1 MNQRQRVRAIRLA
14 SAAAAIGLSAACGGA
29 GARAESA
36 MLGVPDAACER
47 AATLGEF
54 AFAHEGVLGTSME
67 LIVHAS
73 RAADAAECERRV
85 LAEIE
90 RLRAILS
97 TYDSESEIRR
107 VMAGGAVES
116 AELAEVLDAYAL
128 WSART
133 SGAIELNMAGVIDCW
148 KGGEHPTEVELRRA
162 LSMPRAWN
170 VDALGKGYIID
181 RAVAVGREIA
191 PAGLLNIGGDIR
203 AWGSAGWP
211 VAIADP
217 ANPAENAQP
226 LATFLL
232 RDSAVATSGGYA
244 RFYSVGGQRYS
255 HLIDPRTLAP
265 AAEFDSATVVAGDCV
280 TANALATAACVLG
293 AGDGTRLAREYGVAN
308 WMIPR
313 SPRGQVPVAA
323 PQATAAATTAWPTD
337 FQVSLDLSF
346 KIPRGGKVKRPYLAV
361 WVEDAKGKVVRTV
374 TVWGKQ
380 EKYLREMTAWWQ
392 AAGAADP
399 KLVRSV
405 TRATREAGKYTITWD
420 GLDDQGAALPKGA
433 YTLVVEINREHGRHV
448 GEKIKLACQD
458 KKVET
463 IMKATAESDE
473 SAVVYGP
480 KAK

>member
-1 MNQRQRVRAIRLA
+1 
-14 SAAAAIGLSAACGGA
+14 
-29 GARAESA
+29 
-36 MLGVPDAACER
+36 MLGAQAVAIER
-47 AATLGEF
+47 AAMPGEF
-54 AFAHEGVLGTSME
+54 VFAHEGVLGTS
-67 LIVHAS
+67 LDLVVHAP
-73 RAADAAECERRV
+73 RASDAAECERRV
-85 LAEIE
+85 LTEIE
-90 RLRAILS
+90 RLRSILS
-97 TYDSESEIRR
+97 TYDSGSEIRR
-107 VMAGGAVES
+107 VMAGAAVES
-116 AELAEVLDAYAL
+116 VELAEVLDAYAL
-128 WSART
+128 WGAR
-133 SGAIELNMAGVIDCW
+133 SDGAIELNMAGVIDCW
-148 KGGEHPTEVELRRA
+148 RSGARLSEAELRRA
-162 LSMPRAWN
+162 LSMPRSWN

-181 RAVAVGREIA
+181 RAVAVAREVA

-203 AWGSAGWP
+203 AWGEVAWP

-217 ANPAENAQP
+217 VNPAENARP

-244 RFYSVGGQRYS
+244 RFYDIGGRRYS

-265 AAEFDSATVVAGDCV
+265 AEELASATVVAGDCV

-293 AGDGTRLAREYGVAN
+293 ARDGARLAREYGVGS
-308 WMIPR
+308 WMVGNSR
-313 SPRGQVPVAA
+313 RGEAAA
-323 PQATAAATTAWPTD
+323 PGLGDVTRSAAPLAAAATSAWPVD
-337 FQVSLDLSF
+337 FQVSLNLTF
-346 KIPRGGKVKRPYLAV
+346 KMPRGGKVKRPYLAV

-392 AAGAADP
+392 AAGAADQ
-399 KLVRSV
+399 KLVRAV

-433 YTLVVEINREHGRHV
+433 YTLVVEINREHGHHV

-463 IMKATAESDE
+463 VMKATMESDE
-473 SAVVYGP
+473 SAVIYGP